1 MQGTQQPVEVGL
13 VRARRGGERRWLR
26 PAIGVFVCV
35 LLLGTPPALLAADP
49 PATPKTAADPPAPE
63 SPAPESPAPES
74 PGVDAPGS
82 DDPAVEAGGEH
93 IDPDENGLKRAVDA
107 FHASVSSR
115 VERTAKRVDAFFAD
129 DRYYADTTE
138 TYARLGLQTTF
149 ESGESAE
156 SEAQL
161 RVRVDLPGTEERL
174 RLFIEGGE
182 PEVGEGTESGS
193 IPAALDDNDYN
204 VGLEAQLAQIG
215 AWDIRPGVG
224 VKAGTPPDPF
234 LRLRAIR
241 YWQFGEWLSRF
252 SAGAAEFL
260 DDGTEIQTR
269 LDFDRKLS
277 PDWLFRFAN
286 RVRWLDRKDRV
297 DATQTL
303 TLFQRLNSRAGVGYD
318 VGLRAND
325 DPDWEVS
332 AYFVQMRG
340 RYRAYR
346 KWLFVELAPQVV
358 FREEDDYDPSLRLA
372 IRVDAVFGQRYR

>member
-1 MQGTQQPVEVGL
+1 MQGTQQPVEFGL
-13 VRARRGGERRWLR
+13 VRARRGGERWWLR
-26 PAIGVFVCV
+26 PAIGVSVCV

-49 PATPKTAADPPAPE
+49 LPARTTVADP
-63 SPAPESPAPES
+63 PAPES
-74 PGVDAPGS
+74 PGVDAPAS
-82 DDPAVEAGGEH
+82 DGPAVEAGGEQT
-93 IDPDENGLKRAVDA
+93 DPDENGLKRAVDA
-107 FHASVSSR
+107 FHASMSSR
-115 VERTAKRVDAFFAD
+115 VESTARRVDAFFAD

-138 TYARLGLQTTF
+138 TYARLSLQTTF
-149 ESGESAE
+149 ESGKSAE

-161 RVRVDLPGTEERL
+161 RVSLDLPGTEERL

-182 PEVGEGTESGS
+182 PEVGQGTESGS
-193 IPAALDDNDYN
+193 IPAALDDNDYSF
-204 VGLEAQLAQIG
+204 GLEAQLTQLG
-215 AWDIRPGVG
+215 AWDIRPGAG

-241 YWQFGEWLSRF
+241 YWQFGKWLSRF

-260 DDGTEIQTR
+260 DDGTEFQTR

-277 PDWLFRFAN
+277 PDWLFRSAS

-303 TLFQRLNSRAGVGYD
+303 TLFQRLKARAGVGYD

-332 AYFVQMRG
+332 AYFVQVRG

-346 KWLFVELAPQVV
+346 KWLFVEMAPQIV

-372 IRVDAVFGQRYR
+372 IRVDAVFGERYR

>member
-1 MQGTQQPVEVGL
+1 MQGIQQPFVDRFE
-13 VRARRGGERRWLR
+13 RARKGGERRWRR
-26 PAIGVFVCV
+26 PAIGVSVCV
-35 LLLGTPPALLAADP
+35 FLFGLPPVLRAADP
-49 PATPKTAADPPAPE
+49 PATRQAVADPPA
-63 SPAPESPAPES
+63 AAS
-74 PGVDAPGS
+74 PGADASASVGPSG
-82 DDPAVEAGGEH
+82 EAGDEH
-93 IDPDENGLKRAVDA
+93 ADPDENGLQRAVDA
-107 FHASVSSR
+107 FHAGVSSR
-115 VERTAKRVDAFFAD
+115 VERSAKRVDSFFAD
-129 DRYYADTTE
+129 DRFYADTTE
-138 TYARLGLQTTF
+138 TYARLSLQTTF

-156 SEAQL
+156 SEARL

-241 YWQFGEWLSRF
+241 YGQLGQWLSRF
-252 SAGAAEFL
+252 SAGAAEYV
-260 DDGTEIQTR
+260 DDGTEFQTR

-277 PDWLFRFAN
+277 EDWLFRSAS
-286 RVRWLDRKDRV
+286 RVRWLDRRDRI

-318 VGLRAND
+318 IGLRAND
-325 DPDWEVS
+325 DPDWDVN
-332 AYFVQMRG
+332 AYFVQVRG

-346 KWLFVELAPQVV
+346 KWLFVEMAPQVV

-372 IRVDAVFGQRYR
+372 IRVDAVFGERYR